1 MPALLFPA
9 SLFVALTSIGESVGP
24 YLPHPLE
31 VVPPLHY
38 RRPKPACAAA
48 CSRTRHVESPDEI
61 DPAWLAG
68 CAVVGVTAGAS
79 TPEEQI
85 EAVAA
90 LLEAL

>member
-9 SLFVALTSIGESVGP
+9 SSFVAPTSIGESVGP
-24 YLPHPLE
+24 CFPRSLE

-48 CSRTRHVESPDEI
+48 CPRTRHIESPDEI

-68 CAVVGVTAGAS
+68 CGAVGVTAGAS
-79 TPEEQI
+79 TPEGQI
-85 EAVAA
+85 DAVAA
-90 LLEAL
+90 FLEAL